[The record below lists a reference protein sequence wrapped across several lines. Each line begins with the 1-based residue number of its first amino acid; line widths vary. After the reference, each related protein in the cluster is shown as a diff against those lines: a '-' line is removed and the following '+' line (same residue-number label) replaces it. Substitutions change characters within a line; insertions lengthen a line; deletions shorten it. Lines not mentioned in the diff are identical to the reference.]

1 MNELV
6 KQAIVSAAKRSV
18 KREMNGDLIISIP
31 EKVQEPLRRF
41 LSIMSF
47 DEIYDIMVATAS
59 SKLIDADDIRELDD
73 FFDGLYVELQK
84 VK

>member
-1 MNELV
+1 MNLGLT
-6 KQAIVSAAKRSV
+6 KGMKRA
-18 KREMNGDLIISIP
+18 MNGDLIISIP

-59 SKLIDADDIRELDD
+59 SNLIDTEDIHELDD

-84 VK
+84 IK

>member
-1 MNELV
+1 
-6 KQAIVSAAKRSV
+6 
-18 KREMNGDLIISIP
+18 MNGDLIISIP

-84 VK
+84 IK

>member
-1 MNELV
+1 
-6 KQAIVSAAKRSV
+6 
-18 KREMNGDLIISIP
+18 MNGDLIISIP

-59 SKLIDADDIRELDD
+59 SNLIDTEDIHELDD

-84 VK
+84 IK

>member
-1 MNELV
+1 
-6 KQAIVSAAKRSV
+6 
-18 KREMNGDLIISIP
+18 MNGDSIISIP

-59 SKLIDADDIRELDD
+59 SKLIDAEDIHELDD
-73 FFDGLYVELQK
+73 FFDGLYVELQRTK
-84 VK
+84 

>member
-1 MNELV
+1 
-6 KQAIVSAAKRSV
+6 
-18 KREMNGDLIISIP
+18 MNGDLIISIP

-59 SKLIDADDIRELDD
+59 SKLIDAEDIHELDD
-73 FFDGLYVELQK
+73 FFDGLYVELQRTK
-84 VK
+84 